1 MPARFSSGDGDWVGV
16 AARSTVLVY
25 NSSLIA
31 AEQLPG
37 SIVELSEPQWKDRI
51 AVAAGGADFQAIASA
66 VFASTGRCGGGVAG
80 RAPVEGEDLPEQ
92 RGDPRGRQRR

>member
-1 MPARFSSGDGDWVGV
+1 
-16 AARSTVLVY
+16 VLVY

-66 VFASTGRCGGGVAG
+66 VFAVDGTLWRGSGWAGSSRRRRSTRTTW
-80 RAPVEGEDLPEQ
+80 
-92 RGDPRGRQRR
+92 